1 MEQLPK
7 RTQTTFGGAPR
18 KTASSSKSESFV
30 TIIRHNH
37 STGRAC
43 ESPNTLVG
51 RLGELDVAHM
61 VDVEEVG
68 ERDRETR
75 SQILIEAQLDHDAR
89 SERCSRSAA

>member
-18 KTASSSKSESFV
+18 KTASSSKSESFD
-30 TIIRHNH
+30 TIIRPDA
-37 STGRAC
+37 RAKAQT
-43 ESPNTLVG
+43 TLVG

-61 VDVEEVG
+61 LDVDEVG